1 MSKNKSMILCHKNVN
16 YYDVHLL
23 VSKHFHMELEVGD
36 LLLYLINLF
45 LLMYDKSEINAILNR

>member
-16 YYDVHLL
+16 YCDAHLL